1 MPSQRRRQTVQESN
15 ILVPPAPMPTFM
27 IPHFEPR
34 NRKLSVSVINRV
46 RDNSNLS
53 SCFLS
58 RPQGARRDSIRSSN
72 SPRPPAG
79 AADVQDSGIVVAGQ
93 LQQFS
98 EWQSSSSNHLHQ
110 PNPGPGAGAATGG
123 RRPAAGDG
131 IAVDNGDPP
140 PLLPNPNSLA
150 PPPATEPPAPAHS
163 RSFVTLALPEERAA
177 QMPLS
182 RSRFPTRRSE
192 DPSCP
197 PGAVKTLDV
206 RIEAN
211 VKRKT

>member
-1 MPSQRRRQTVQESN
+1 
-15 ILVPPAPMPTFM
+15 M

-34 NRKLSVSVINRV
+34 NHGKLSVSVINRV

-53 SCFLS
+53 SCSPS
-58 RPQGARRDSIRSSN
+58 RPQGSRRDSFRSSN
-72 SPRPPAG
+72 SPRAPVG
-79 AADVQDSGIVVAGQ
+79 AADFQDGGIVVAGQ

-98 EWQSSSSNHLHQ
+98 EWQSSSSNHHHQ
-110 PNPGPGAGAATGG
+110 PNPGPGLGPGAGPGTATGG
-123 RRPAAGDG
+123 RRPGTGDG
-131 IAVDNGDPP
+131 IVVDNGDP
-140 PLLPNPNSLA
+140 LLLPPNPNTLA
-150 PPPATEPPAPAHS
+150 PPPAAEPPAPAHS

-182 RSRFPTRRSE
+182 RSRFPTKRSE
-192 DPSCP
+192 DQSCP